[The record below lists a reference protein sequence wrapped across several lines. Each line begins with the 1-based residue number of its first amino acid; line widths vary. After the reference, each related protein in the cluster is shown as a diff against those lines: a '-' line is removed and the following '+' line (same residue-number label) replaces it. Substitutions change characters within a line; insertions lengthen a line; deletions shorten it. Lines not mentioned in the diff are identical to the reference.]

1 MVLALTAALFVA
13 QVQSGRS
20 VGGGRSLA
28 TCANTYYCDSFF
40 GRSFGSDA
48 SDDIKAAAKNCDAYY
63 CSSFFD
69 SSFGS

>member
-13 QVQSGRS
+13 EVQSGRS
-20 VGGGRSLA
+20 IQGRSLA

-40 GRSFGSDA
+40 GSTFGSKA
-48 SDDIKAAAKNCDAYY
+48 SEDVKAAAKICDAYY